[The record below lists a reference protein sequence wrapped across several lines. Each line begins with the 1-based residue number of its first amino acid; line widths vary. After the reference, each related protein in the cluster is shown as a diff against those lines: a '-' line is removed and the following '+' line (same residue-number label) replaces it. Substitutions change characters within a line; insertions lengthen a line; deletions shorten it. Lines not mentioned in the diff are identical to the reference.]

1 MTCIMY
7 VYLVFAMTAA
17 VRLCSAAAAGC
28 DEVPRMAVVVLKR
41 TSDRLDAVLAVA
53 VLLLGLAALGLSLS
67 APR

>member
-1 MTCIMY
+1 MN
-7 VYLVFAMTAA
+7 AA
-17 VRLCSAAAAGC
+17 VELCCAATALLG
-28 DEVPRMAVVVLKR
+28 VTMPPVSVRMAVVVLKR